1 MRVHGRI
8 SGEQLV
14 DLVNNKI
21 TEKQCLYPPVHSVKM
36 ANLVAQINIV
46 ANEMIYRC
54 HALRQGRTHARFL
67 VQGLL
72 EKALLR
78 GPFRRVR
85 SACQESH
92 LIFY

>member
-21 TEKQCLYPPVHSVKM
+21 TNKQCLNPPVHSVKM

-54 HALRQGRTHARFL
+54 HALRQGRAHARFP